1 MRKVDGRLK
10 RILKRDAATGEKR
23 QVTLSEPFTIPIGGS
38 ENLFNVCF
46 QQVSYQRL
54 TFTEA
59 FNITVFHFCPLT

>member
-10 RILKRDAATGEKR
+10 RILKRDAATREKR
-23 QVTLSEPFTIPIGGS
+23 QVTLYEPFTIPIGGS

-54 TFTEA
+54 TCTEA